1 MLEQGVLAMSSN
13 LDWKAIKTEYI
24 TTSISQR
31 KLAKKHSVS
40 ISTLRRNAQKQGWF
54 DAKKKYQSRVVQKA
68 VQKIET
74 KESDLLARELSV
86 ANKITGV
93 LERTFNDA
101 NQFQRHIVQTKEK
114 RNDGDTVWEAKEII
128 FGKVDTQA
136 LKQAADALQVVEKI
150 KRSIL
155 HILTETE
162 RTQLEMAR
170 EKLELEKQKIGDG
183 LSRSECGVVEL
194 APLLPEEDDKNGR

>member
-1 MLEQGVLAMSSN
+1 MSSS

-31 KLAKKHSVS
+31 ELAKKRGVS
-40 ISTLRRNAQKQGWF
+40 MSTLRRNAQKQGWYE
-54 DAKKKYQSRVVQKA
+54 AKKKYQSRVVQKA

-74 KESDLLARELSV
+74 KESNLLARELSV
-86 ANKITGV
+86 ADKITGV
-93 LERTFNDA
+93 LEKTFKDA

-114 RNDGDTVWEAKEII
+114 KSDSETVWEAKELI
-128 FGKVDTQA
+128 FNKIDMQA
-136 LKQAADALQVVEKI
+136 LKQAADTLQVIEKV

-162 RTQLEMAR
+162 RVQLEMAR
-170 EKLELEKQKIGDG
+170 EKLELEKQKQGDG
-183 LSRSECGVVEL
+183 LNRTECGVVEL
-194 APLLPEEDDKNGR
+194 APILPEEGRNDGA

>member
-1 MLEQGVLAMSSN
+1 MSSS

-31 KLAKKHSVS
+31 ELAKKRGVS
-40 ISTLRRNAQKQGWF
+40 MSTLRRNAQKQGWYE
-54 DAKKKYQSRVVQKA
+54 AKKKYQSRVVQKA

-74 KESDLLARELSV
+74 KESNLLARELSV
-86 ANKITGV
+86 ADKITGV
-93 LERTFNDA
+93 LEKTFKDV

-114 RNDGDTVWEAKEII
+114 KSDSETVWEAKELVFNKI
-128 FGKVDTQA
+128 DMQA
-136 LKQAADALQVVEKI
+136 LKQAADTLQVIEKV

-162 RTQLEMAR
+162 RVQLEMAR
-170 EKLELEKQKIGDG
+170 EKLELEKQKQGDG
-183 LSRSECGVVEL
+183 LNRTECGVVEL
-194 APLLPEEDDKNGR
+194 APILPEEGRNDGA

>member
-1 MLEQGVLAMSSN
+1 MSSS

-31 KLAKKHSVS
+31 ELAKKRGVS
-40 ISTLRRNAQKQGWF
+40 MSTLRRNAQKQGWYE
-54 DAKKKYQSRVVQKA
+54 AKKKYQSRVVQKA

-74 KESDLLARELSV
+74 KESNLLARELSV
-86 ANKITGV
+86 ADKITGV
-93 LERTFNDA
+93 LEKTFKDV

-114 RNDGDTVWEAKEII
+114 KSDSETVWEAKELVFNKI
-128 FGKVDTQA
+128 DMQA
-136 LKQAADALQVVEKI
+136 LKQAADTLQVIEKV

-162 RTQLEMAR
+162 RVQLEMAR
-170 EKLELEKQKIGDG
+170 EKLELEKQKQGDG
-183 LSRSECGVVEL
+183 LNRTEYGVVEL
-194 APLLPEEDDKNGR
+194 APILPEEGRNDGA